1 MLVISVLAALAVL
14 GAPDEVEQNW
24 TIGGDGVVVCNDE
37 GWIYDAETGMCAAPS
52 ADANAGSENLSLNI
66 PQARSFED
74 IMASIQRAPTKPIA
88 SLESGGMAGLNN
100 FLRALGG

>member
-1 MLVISVLAALAVL
+1 
-14 GAPDEVEQNW
+14 
-24 TIGGDGVVVCNDE
+24 
-37 GWIYDAETGMCAAPS
+37 MCAAPS

-88 SLESGGMAGLNN
+88 SLESGGMAGLNKTADN